1 MPRIGS
7 SRHGESNIR
16 MLRVLRRGDRHD
28 PRELTV
34 SFCFEG
40 DFAPAFREG
49 RADGL
54 VPGEAL
60 RNIVHRTARELGSS
74 EIEELGIV
82 LCGRLLDDHRA
93 LTRARIEVT
102 ERSWTRLVAGGR
114 AQDQAFT
121 AGPTEV
127 KTAAVTSNGS
137 RVSVTS
143 GLDGLSLMRTWGFA
157 PAPDAR
163 PDDGT
168 TDGVQRIF
176 VAGLSARWS
185 YRSPDVTFRSFRQGV
200 RAAVIETFSWHR
212 GRSVHH
218 TLYAIADVVLA
229 TYEEIADVTLS
240 VQERPYRPADLF
252 AAGMEN
258 PDDLFVALDEP
269 LGTVEVTVEREP

>member
-16 MLRVLRRGDRHD
+16 MLRVMRRGDRHD

-34 SFCFEG
+34 SFRFEG

-54 VPGEAL
+54 IPGEAL
-60 RNIVHRTARELGSS
+60 RNIVHRTVREVGSA
-74 EIEELGIV
+74 EIEELGIT
-82 LCGRLLDDHRA
+82 LCERLLADHPA

-102 ERSWTRLVAGGR
+102 ERSWMRLDAGGR
-114 AQDQAFT
+114 AQNQAFM
-121 AGPTEV
+121 AGPPEV

-163 PDDGT
+163 PQDGT
-168 TDGVQRIF
+168 TDGLQRIF

-185 YRSPDVTFRSFRQGV
+185 YRSPDVTFRAFRQGV
-200 RAAVIETFSWHR
+200 RAALIETFSWHR

-218 TLYAIADVVLA
+218 TLYAMADVVLA

-240 VQERPYRPADLF
+240 VRERPYRPADLF

-269 LGTVEVTVEREP
+269 LGTVDVTVEREP